1 MLESPK
7 NQTPVAD
14 PAAPATADP
23 CVASGRDGI
32 APVPHVLAK
41 PFTFRRAA
49 ILFALGTLLTLAII
63 PLDGPIARAAMHL
76 QEGGRFALGGDVR
89 RTLLFLQQ
97 FGDLASS
104 LVIGIAA
111 LLLDPRAR
119 ARILDWI
126 VAGVA
131 TSIAVWCLKVAFG
144 RPRPRV
150 IYHTDAL
157 DGFNA
162 PWWFGGSLRA
172 YPLVRDADP
181 ATPGLQVAHV
191 PLHSWDLAGG
201 ISSDLWSFP
210 SSHSSAAAVLAAV
223 LIRLYPPLWPLVTAL
238 LAIVMASRVI
248 FGAHFPADVVA
259 GATVGLCVGLL
270 AMDQR
275 WGTRL
280 AKGPIA

>member
-1 MLESPK
+1 M
-7 NQTPVAD
+7 
-14 PAAPATADP
+14 PAEPHIQPSEPAPAPAP
-23 CVASGRDGI
+23 SRDGI

-49 ILFALGTLLTLAII
+49 IVFALGTLLTLAII

-76 QEGGRFALGGDVR
+76 QEGGRYALGGDFR

-104 LVIGIAA
+104 LIIGIAA

-119 ARILDWI
+119 ARVLDWI

-150 IYHTDAL
+150 VYHADAL
-157 DGFNA
+157 DGFNS

-172 YPLVRDADP
+172 YPLVRDAEP
-181 ATPGLQVAHV
+181 ATPGLQVTHV
-191 PLHSWDLAGG
+191 PLHSWDLARG

-238 LAIVMASRVI
+238 LAIVMVSRVI

-280 AKGPIA
+280 ARRPVA

>member
-1 MLESPK
+1 MPDEPSKPILAT
-7 NQTPVAD
+7 TP
-14 PAAPATADP
+14 P
-23 CVASGRDGI
+23 SRDGI
-32 APVPHVLAK
+32 APIPSFLAK
-41 PFTFRRAA
+41 PFTLRRAA
-49 ILFALGTLLTLAII
+49 ILLAAGAILAALVI
-63 PLDGPIARAAMHL
+63 PIDGPVARAAMHL
-76 QEGGRFALGGDVR
+76 QDGGRFALGGDVR

-119 ARILDWI
+119 ARVVDWI

-131 TSIAVWCLKVAFG
+131 TSVLVWCLKVAFG

-150 IYHTDAL
+150 IYHADAL
-157 DGFNA
+157 DGFNS

-191 PLHSWDLAGG
+191 PLHSWNLGGG

-223 LIRLYPPLWPLVTAL
+223 LIRLYPPLWPLVATL
-238 LAIVMASRVI
+238 LAIVMASRVV
-248 FGAHFPADVVA
+248 FGAHFLADTIA
-259 GATVGLCVGLL
+259 GATIGLTIGFL

-275 WGTRL
+275 WGTR
-280 AKGPIA
+280 AWSR